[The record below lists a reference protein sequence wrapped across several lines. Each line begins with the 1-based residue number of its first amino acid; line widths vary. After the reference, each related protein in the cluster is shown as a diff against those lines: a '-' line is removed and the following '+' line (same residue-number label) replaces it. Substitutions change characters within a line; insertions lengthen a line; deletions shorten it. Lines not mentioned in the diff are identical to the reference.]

1 MLPLPQGPPLEHL
14 FSWCFVSGFCHICSS
29 FSVLFW
35 VNRKVQLAGVADCF
49 DFCAICYLHLNLQIF
64 CGQTN
69 WTARGVRSPEDLHFV
84 LGAFILGSVCLTQMR
99 VRGTE
104 AESSDKCTNLVL
116 RAWPSCQYLHN
127 VRLSFIFFYFFTVA
141 PLTSPPAAALCFFK
155 LFGVCLNLIA
165 CLYLPGTKCFD
176 WWLDSTRGTYHIVRF
191 GSPFFFLGEV
201 SRCPS
206 SISFV
211 CAPHKFCRTSLMPRL
226 IPSEAEALCIYICVC
241 RLTFDVHRICLT
253 VVFPLPECLPL
264 VSAFA
269 IKAIDLRTQNLA
281 GASHEAHK
289 THWISF
295 CSKVSN

>member
-14 FSWCFVSGFCHICSS
+14 FSWCFVSGFRHICSS

-141 PLTSPPAAALCFFK
+141 PLTSPPGRRTMFFQT
-155 LFGVCLNLIA
+155 L
-165 CLYLPGTKCFD
+165 
-176 WWLDSTRGTYHIVRF
+176 WR
-191 GSPFFFLGEV
+191 
-201 SRCPS
+201 
-206 SISFV
+206 
-211 CAPHKFCRTSLMPRL
+211 
-226 IPSEAEALCIYICVC
+226 
-241 RLTFDVHRICLT
+241 
-253 VVFPLPECLPL
+253 LPEFDCLPL
-264 VSAFA
+264 FA
-269 IKAIDLRTQNLA
+269 WNKMLWLMAWLHQRHLPYCSVWLSVFFFWVKCHAVQVQLVLYALLT
-281 GASHEAHK
+281 
-289 THWISF
+289 SF
-295 CSKVSN
+295 AELL